1 MKQRRLVIGLGNVDP
16 ALAATRHNAGRR
28 VTGALAH
35 LLRPVRLPDTAGCA
49 VFRAVHGNTE
59 WLIAEPLCAMNDSGR
74 PVAALARALKV
85 KPAEVIVA
93 LDDINL
99 PEGAA
104 RYRIDGS
111 DGGHRGL
118 ASVLRALATEKVA
131 RLRIGVGRPP
141 RHIEMGDWVLSAPS
155 AAGSSAIDETVLA
168 AARRLLVEH

>member
-1 MKQRRLVIGLGNVDP
+1 MKRHLVIGLGNADS

-35 LLRPVRLPDTAGCA
+35 LLRPVRLPNTADCA
-49 VFRAVHGNTE
+49 VFRATHAGSE

-74 PVAALARALKV
+74 PVAALLRALKV
-85 KPAEVIVA
+85 KPAELIVA

-104 RYRIDGS
+104 RYRTDGS

-118 ASVLRALATEKVA
+118 ASVLRALGTEKVA

-155 AAGSSAIDETVLA
+155 AAASAAIDEVVLA
-168 AARRLLVEH
+168 AARRLLAEH